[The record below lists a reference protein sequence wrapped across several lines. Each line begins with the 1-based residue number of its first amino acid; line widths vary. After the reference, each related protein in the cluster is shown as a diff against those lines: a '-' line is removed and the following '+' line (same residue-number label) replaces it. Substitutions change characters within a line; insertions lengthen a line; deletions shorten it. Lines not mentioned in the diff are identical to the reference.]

1 MQSSDLGRCK
11 NLEGPKKGWSS
22 GNTINAWLHLE
33 GTYNT
38 TLSNFTASVVSTG
51 TYNTTLSNY
60 HTVLPLQWLAQIGCM
75 DLKIPVCDL
84 YTLNRNTTNI
94 V

>member
-38 TLSNFTASVVSTG
+38 TLSN
-51 TYNTTLSNY
+51 Y

-84 YTLNRNTTNI
+84 CTLNRNTTNI